1 MASLLNIG
9 GGDDPAYR
17 YKMPAV
23 LSKVEGRGNG
33 IKTVIV
39 NASDVAKALKRP
51 PEYLTKYCA
60 VELGALSLYDKEQG
74 AGTVNGNHTT
84 ATLQEKVDKF
94 IKQWVLCPNCKLPE
108 TSIEITKKKDIIFD
122 CKACGYHKSSGLT
135 HKLCTFI
142 LNNPPDGAGGIIP
155 AGTTGKKSKEDKK
168 REKMEK
174 KEGGGKDDADDEI
187 EQPSKADAAYGITAS
202 EAINDFDAIPDADG
216 DDDDGDWSMDTSK
229 EAVEKRMQEAAENF
243 EKVDLKKNDADI
255 DEFEMQK
262 QEITCAVRSA
272 VTGDVSTDQAVK
284 NLMSV
289 AKEHGLNCDDPF
301 CFIFQGVL
309 DASAIEQLKKLQKLL
324 CKLMKSSTDKKKTQ
338 KAILTQVEQLV
349 GERFKDVLLSKTKF
363 ILKLLYDF
371 DLLEEEIII
380 KWFEKGSK
388 KKLGK
393 AVRAAA
399 EEFVTWLQT
408 AEEDSSDDED
418 DD

>member
-168 REKMEK
+168 REKNGE
-174 KEGGGKDDADDEI
+174 EGG
-187 EQPSKADAAYGITAS
+187 
-202 EAINDFDAIPDADG
+202 
-216 DDDDGDWSMDTSK
+216 
-229 EAVEKRMQEAAENF
+229 R
-243 EKVDLKKNDADI
+243 
-255 DEFEMQK
+255 
-262 QEITCAVRSA
+262 R
-272 VTGDVSTDQAVK
+272 
-284 NLMSV
+284 
-289 AKEHGLNCDDPF
+289 
-301 CFIFQGVL
+301 QG
-309 DASAIEQLKKLQKLL
+309 
-324 CKLMKSSTDKKKTQ
+324 
-338 KAILTQVEQLV
+338 
-349 GERFKDVLLSKTKF
+349 
-363 ILKLLYDF
+363 
-371 DLLEEEIII
+371 
-380 KWFEKGSK
+380 
-388 KKLGK
+388 
-393 AVRAAA
+393 
-399 EEFVTWLQT
+399 
-408 AEEDSSDDED
+408 
-418 DD
+418 